1 MRWKGSSSLILLAVR
16 PTAFGRALL
25 SSEIEIP
32 HEIHTQPLP
41 TRIRSTSR
49 AGDKIKG
56 RSITRRGQCACK
68 GLELVN
74 EDEYDDCMTHMW
86 TSWDDCS
93 RNLANDVPSEY
104 EWEYCEDDQQSETC
118 QIEALVGLTPSIPMR
133 HQELAVPRDSEWMEA
148 RGKKGLDLVAN
159 PVRGEDFLDKM
170 KKNYVISMLN
180 AAKWME
186 KGIGTNVHELYFFDE
201 YGFDRKSGWTGMWV
215 HSKGNIRKLVVE
227 MNIGKATKDG
237 KDYVAIVAH
246 ERFAAPDA
254 NRYKINPDTN
264 WAVRD
269 EVTHEPVALPPEEV
283 KAKAVPIA
291 QLVYQAAL
299 LTGLLDGKPEK
310 YFLVSDTV
318 TNQETQRDLFA
329 VEAAMQEDWELDYS
343 FVRPNAPGIEG
354 EMCNLIAGSDNN
366 YSWLNTVGR
375 NPQTFGDYKVDRIM
389 TRPRPYSMVIE
400 LVKKEAGGA

>member
-1 MRWKGSSSLILLAVR
+1 MRWKSSRSLILLAVL
-16 PTAFGRALL
+16 PTAFSRALL
-25 SSEIEIP
+25 NSEIEIA
-32 HEIHTQPLP
+32 HENHAQPLP

-49 AGDKIKG
+49 SVDKIEG

-74 EDEYDDCMTHMW
+74 EDEYNDCMTHMY

-104 EWEYCEDDQQSETC
+104 EWKYCEDEDEDTC
-118 QIEALVGLTPSIPMR
+118 QIEALAGLPPSIPMQ
-133 HQELAVPRDSEWMEA
+133 HQELAVPRDPEWMKA

-170 KKNYVISMLN
+170 KNNYVISMLN
-180 AAKWME
+180 GAKWTGWG
-186 KGIGTNVHELYFFDE
+186 GIGSNVHGLYFFDE
-201 YGFDRKSGWTGMWV
+201 YEFDRRSGWT
-215 HSKGNIRKLVVE
+215 VE

-254 NRYKINPDTN
+254 NRYKINPEDG

-269 EVTHEPVALPPEEV
+269 EATQEPVALPPDKV

-299 LTGLLDGKPEK
+299 ITGLLDGKPEK
-310 YFLVSDTV
+310 FFLVSDTV
-318 TNQETQRDLFA
+318 TNQETRRDLFS
-329 VEAAMQEDWELDYS
+329 VEAAMQQDWEVDYS

-354 EMCNLIAGSDNN
+354 EMCNLISGNDNN

-389 TRPRPYSMVIE
+389 TRTRPYSMVIE
-400 LVKKEAGGA
+400 LVKK